1 MYGKVQPSKQS
12 AKLGPVHELSWSHV
26 DLLVL
31 VDGAAVVAATVSVV
45 AVVSGAA
52 VVVAAAVVV
61 GHACVLQ
68 DRGLFVK
75 CAAAQ

>member
-31 VDGAAVVAATVSVV
+31 VDGAAVV
-45 AVVSGAA
+45 
-52 VVVAAAVVV
+52 VAAAVVV

-68 DRGLFVK
+68 DRELVAK